1 MPTIEAA
8 TLRIVL
14 GMGIVCAIAI
24 IFFVM
29 YRVLRSAYERRPLSF
44 DEEDALPTPAKDVSV
59 HSENTEQLVSVLRE
73 LIAEQREL
81 SRHLTD
87 VLEKKTIEVRRLL
100 RDADKKIE
108 LLEQHS
114 PRERVKPQ
122 VSVLQTEG
130 TDRESTRSTTA
141 QAREER
147 EALLGVLRSP
157 APAGSQGLREL
168 ASEEKIRRVY
178 ELADSGM
185 SIHRIAQQMSIGKG
199 EIKLILSLRKGA

>member
-1 MPTIEAA
+1 
-8 TLRIVL
+8 
-14 GMGIVCAIAI
+14 
-24 IFFVM
+24 M

-44 DEEDALPTPAKDVSV
+44 DEEDALPTPATDVSV

-73 LIAEQREL
+73 LIGEQREL
-81 SRHLTD
+81 SRHLTE

-108 LLEQHS
+108 MLEQHS

-130 TDRESTRSTTA
+130 TDRESGPATTA
-141 QAREER
+141 RAREER